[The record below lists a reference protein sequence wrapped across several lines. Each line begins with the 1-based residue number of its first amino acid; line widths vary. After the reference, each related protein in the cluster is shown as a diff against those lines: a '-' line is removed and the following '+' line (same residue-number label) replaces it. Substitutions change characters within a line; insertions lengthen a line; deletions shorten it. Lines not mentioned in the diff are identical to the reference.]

1 MSVVSLTDY
10 RPAPRYDGKPWIGVL
25 VEGSAASNGPWTQLA
40 NVSFQDPDSDP
51 ANPAERSF
59 TIVVDDPAIQWLHV
73 IFIDDAGQ
81 QDITDPL
88 STVPVAGEL
97 ATASEV
103 GVMLG
108 RDLSEAEI
116 GQADMMI
123 GIATANI
130 LAAVDK
136 DGDWLPTAAQQTF
149 LNGLCVQLTCRAM
162 ANPQGLASQS
172 ESLGAHS
179 ATTAYSRDIPGSGLG
194 LTSPEELAA
203 RRVVWGTN
211 SGSAKARSVAD
222 DVAESG
228 YYIYCGY
235 GGEII
240 DSGDTSNGNGNGTG
254 AQGPPGPPGPQGP
267 AGVQGPEGPPGPL
280 AMSGTAEYTFNAAI
294 TAPPGG
300 GQLRLDAGVYA
311 NVRHV
316 YLDDMSAD
324 GVDTT
329 TYIHSIVDPQVLYI
343 QDKDDST
350 KFVSFN
356 VGAQATM
363 MSGYAVLDVALRNS
377 GAMLVAQRV
386 KVTLVGLV

>member
-1 MSVVSLTDY
+1 
-10 RPAPRYDGKPWIGVL
+10 
-25 VEGSAASNGPWTQLA
+25 
-40 NVSFQDPDSDP
+40 
-51 ANPAERSF
+51 
-59 TIVVDDPAIQWLHV
+59 
-73 IFIDDAGQ
+73 
-81 QDITDPL
+81 
-88 STVPVAGEL
+88 
-97 ATASEV
+97 
-103 GVMLG
+103 
-108 RDLSEAEI
+108 
-116 GQADMMI
+116 
-123 GIATANI
+123 
-130 LAAVDK
+130 
-136 DGDWLPTAAQQTF
+136 
-149 LNGLCVQLTCRAM
+149 
-162 ANPQGLASQS
+162 
-172 ESLGAHS
+172 
-179 ATTAYSRDIPGSGLG
+179 
-194 LTSPEELAA
+194 
-203 RRVVWGTN
+203 
-211 SGSAKARSVAD
+211 VAD